1 MKVRVRLIA
10 GIDEAGRGPLAG
22 PVVAAAVILDPLKP
36 IEGLRDSKLLS
47 AAQRERLADA
57 IRTRALAWA
66 VAEAAVAEIDR
77 LNILHATFVAMARAV
92 AALGIAPEEAWI
104 DGNRC
109 PDLPCPTKAIVGGDR
124 DVAAISAASILA
136 KTARDAML
144 MELDARYPLYGF
156 AHHKGYSTKEHL
168 AALAR
173 HGPCPEHRRSFE
185 PVRQPSFDFDL

>member
-1 MKVRVRLIA
+1 MKAKARLIA

-22 PVVAAAVILDPLKP
+22 PVVAAAVILDARRP
-36 IEGLRDSKLLS
+36 IDGLRDSKLLT
-47 AAQRERLADA
+47 AAQRERLAEA

-66 VAEAAVAEIDR
+66 VAEAGVAEIDE
-77 LNILHATFVAMARAV
+77 LNILRATFVAMARAV
-92 AALGIAPEEAWI
+92 AALGVAPEEAWV

-109 PDLPCPTKAIVGGDR
+109 PELPCPTRAIVGGDR

-136 KTARDAML
+136 KTARDAL
-144 MELDARYPLYGF
+144 LVELDVRYPLYGF
-156 AHHKGYSTKEHL
+156 AQNKGYSTKEHL

-185 PVRQPSFDFDL
+185 PVRQTSLDF

>member
-1 MKVRVRLIA
+1 MRAKARLIA

-22 PVVAAAVILDPLKP
+22 PVFAAAVILDARHP
-36 IEGLRDSKLLS
+36 IDGLRDSKLLT
-47 AAQRERLADA
+47 AAQRERLAEA
-57 IRTRALAWA
+57 IRARALAWA

-77 LNILHATFVAMARAV
+77 LNILGATLVAMARAV
-92 AALGIAPEEAWI
+92 AALRVAPEEAWV

-109 PDLPCPTKAIVGGDR
+109 PELPCPVRAIVGGDR

-136 KTARDAML
+136 KTARDAL
-144 MELDARYPLYGF
+144 LVELDARYPLYGF
-156 AHHKGYSTKEHL
+156 AQNKGYSTKEHL

-185 PVRQPSFDFDL
+185 PVRQTSFGF

>member
-1 MKVRVRLIA
+1 MKTKVRLIA

-22 PVVAAAVILDPLKP
+22 PVVAAAVILDPRRP
-36 IEGLRDSKLLS
+36 VDGLRDSKLLT
-47 AAQRERLADA
+47 AAQREWLAGA
-57 IRTRALAWA
+57 IRERALAWA
-66 VAEAAVAEIDR
+66 VAEAAAAEIDR
-77 LNILHATFVAMARAV
+77 LNILHATLVAMARAV

-109 PDLPCPTKAIVGGDR
+109 PDLPCPTRAIVGGDR
-124 DVAAISAASILA
+124 EVAAISAASILA

-144 MELDARYPLYGF
+144 MELHVRYPLYGF
-156 AHHKGYSTKEHL
+156 AHNKGYSTKEHL

-185 PVRQPSFDFDL
+185 PVRQTWFDFDL